1 MYNTMVTVN
10 LITTVMRLKFCTLMI
25 SYDQHVVLFLLWTE
39 KKYNVKSIESRIL
52 KNYKVICLFITIFK
66 NIWHKF
72 KEMILL
78 IIILI
83 VPNMMI
89 SKGYALPMLK
99 FYCYLIIHQ
108 TAAFIFLNM
117 YKIFIIFS
125 STEYSI

>member
-1 MYNTMVTVN
+1 M
-10 LITTVMRLKFCTLMI
+10 
-25 SYDQHVVLFLLWTE
+25 
-39 KKYNVKSIESRIL
+39 
-52 KNYKVICLFITIFK
+52 
-66 NIWHKF
+66 
-72 KEMILL
+72 LL